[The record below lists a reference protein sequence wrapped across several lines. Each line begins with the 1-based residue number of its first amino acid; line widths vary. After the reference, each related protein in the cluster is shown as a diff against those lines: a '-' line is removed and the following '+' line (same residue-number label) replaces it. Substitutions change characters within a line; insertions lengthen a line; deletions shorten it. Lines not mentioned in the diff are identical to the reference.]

1 MDIAGARQTGEIRK
15 LTSLLESSQALST
28 GLNFKVSLH
37 RVLEILEKSHDAVR
51 SAVAI
56 AASEDR
62 SHLQVVASVA
72 SGRDRMPDGAVPGGA
87 LVRRVVESARP
98 IVVPR
103 ISREPALAERRADG
117 DERSFVCVPL
127 IVNRR
132 AVGAL
137 CIELR
142 FKSDRNYERTAKFF
156 GVIASMIAQAV
167 KVQRL
172 LEADRERLV
181 QENERLQG
189 ELRQRYDFSQI
200 LGTSGV
206 DAPDLRADRPG
217 RPREHDRPDSR
228 RVGDRQGADR
238 ARHSLQLVARGEA
251 VREGELRGAARHVD
265 RVGALRLRE
274 GRVHRRHGAQ
284 EGPVRAGR
292 RRHAVSRR
300 DRRRE
305 PRRRR

>member
-1 MDIAGARQTGEIRK
+1 MSIRSESAAESGTMESQMDIAGARQTGEIRK
-15 LTSLLESSQALST
+15 LTSLLEISQALST

-51 SAVAI
+51 TAVAT
-56 AASEDR
+56 ASEDR

-72 SGRDRMPDGAVPGGA
+72 SGRDRMPDGAVPAGA

-127 IVNRR
+127 VVNRR

-181 QENERLQG
+181 QENERLQE

-206 DAPDLRADRPG
+206 M
-217 RPREHDRPDSR
+217 R
-228 RVGDRQGADR
+228 RICEQIA
-238 ARHSLQLVARGEA
+238 QVARANTTVMIRGES
-251 VREGELRGAARHVD
+251 GTGKELIA
-265 RVGALRLRE
+265 
-274 GRVHRRHGAQ
+274 
-284 EGPVRAGR
+284 
-292 RRHAVSRR
+292 HACHY
-300 DRRRE
+300 
-305 PRRRR
+305 